1 MAIRVYRTTIVLLW
15 LALPLIGFQYWS
27 VWSQLPARMATH
39 FAVSGQ
45 PNGWMPRETSL
56 AFSLGLTTMLLVA
69 FTWALSRV
77 RKPDALAWSLL
88 AMLYVVMG
96 VLLSIDASV
105 LDYNI
110 HGRPLNIVPAL
121 VVVFLATFAVLAVAL
136 IANRGPKLPQYPEV
150 VHPEVLQNQVVQA
163 EEVHNSPLW
172 ASVFALL
179 MAVELGVA
187 VAVPLPGIRFV
198 LALPALILLAV
209 AALAWSGFHYRF
221 STHGVEISTLG
232 FRLRSIPLQNIR
244 TYAVAPWNP
253 IGGYGI
259 RGIGERRAYVWCN
272 TGVRIM
278 LTDGEVFLGH
288 PEPERIM
295 NALNLIKG
303 TQKK

>member
-15 LALPLIGFQYWS
+15 LALPLIGFPYWS
-27 VWSQLPARMATH
+27 LWNQLQARMAMH
-39 FAVSGQ
+39 FVVLVQ
-45 PNGWMPRETSL
+45 PNGCMPRETSL

-110 HGRPLNIVPAL
+110 HGHPLNIVPAL

-172 ASVFALL
+172 AS
-179 MAVELGVA
+179 
-187 VAVPLPGIRFV
+187 
-198 LALPALILLAV
+198 
-209 AALAWSGFHYRF
+209 
-221 STHGVEISTLG
+221 
-232 FRLRSIPLQNIR
+232 
-244 TYAVAPWNP
+244 
-253 IGGYGI
+253 
-259 RGIGERRAYVWCN
+259 
-272 TGVRIM
+272 
-278 LTDGEVFLGH
+278 
-288 PEPERIM
+288 
-295 NALNLIKG
+295 
-303 TQKK
+303 